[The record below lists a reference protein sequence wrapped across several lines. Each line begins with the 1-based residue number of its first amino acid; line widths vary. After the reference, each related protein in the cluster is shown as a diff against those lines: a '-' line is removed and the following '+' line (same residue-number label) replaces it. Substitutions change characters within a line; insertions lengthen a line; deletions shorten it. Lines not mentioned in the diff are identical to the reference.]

1 MTAVILAGGKGE
13 RISPI
18 SEILPKPLVPING
31 KPMISHLIQQL
42 ERVGI
47 RRVIIL
53 TGYLSDSVEQFCKTI
68 ESSMEVICL
77 KGGVELTPAQRLLS
91 NESEIGDE
99 FLLLYCDN
107 YIHSDETIV
116 KILESTKELTFLIQ
130 ERLKG
135 NVRISI
141 ERKIEYLSGPRNSEY
156 GFVELGYIKVNTPN
170 FFKTLKLQN
179 DLSLTLSALS
189 YEFSCG
195 FEKIKNSYWSL
206 SNLERYIELRKQR
219 KTILLDRDG
228 VLLERMPFRKYLND
242 SADYKPMIQNWK
254 TLAEISNLGVD
265 FIVATNQPG
274 LATSDVSKEFLINI
288 HQKLAIDMTK
298 FGISIISIFVC
309 GHHWNDNCEC
319 RKPKPGMLNQAME
332 VFSLDKSK
340 TIYIGD
346 EDKDFDAA
354 ISAGIKPILI
364 GRTHSKNFDFDSI
377 DSAKADII
385 NYLSAVE

>member
-1 MTAVILAGGKGE
+1 MVA
-13 RISPI
+13 
-18 SEILPKPLVPING
+18 
-31 KPMISHLIQQL
+31 HLIEQL
-42 ERVGI
+42 ERIGI

-53 TGYLSDSVEQFCKTI
+53 TGYLSDSVEQFCKTLNSKI
-68 ESSMEVICL
+68 EITCL
-77 KGGVELTPAQRLLS
+77 KGGVELTPAQRLIN
-91 NESEIGDE
+91 NEPKIGND

-107 YIHSDETIV
+107 YVQSDDTIK
-116 KILESTKELTFLIQ
+116 KILDSDKEITFLIQ
-130 ERLKG
+130 ERFEG
-135 NVRISI
+135 NVRITV
-141 ERKIEYLSGPRNSEY
+141 EKKVEYSDGPRSLEY
-156 GFVELGYIKVNTPN
+156 GFVELGYIKINTPN
-170 FFKTLKLQN
+170 FFETLKSQN
-179 DLSLTLSALS
+179 DLRVTLSVLS
-189 YEFSCG
+189 HKFSCG
-195 FEKIKNSYWSL
+195 FKEIKNSYWSL

-242 SADYKPMIQNWK
+242 AADYKPIIQNWK
-254 TLAEISNLGVD
+254 ALAEISNMGVD

-274 LATSDVSKEFLINI
+274 LATSEVSKEFLINI

-319 RKPKPGMLNQAME
+319 RKPKPGMLDQAME

-377 DSAKADII
+377 ESAQADII
-385 NYLSAVE
+385 NYLSAIE

>member
-1 MTAVILAGGKGE
+1 MIL
-13 RISPI
+13 
-18 SEILPKPLVPING
+18 
-31 KPMISHLIQQL
+31 HLIEQL
-42 ERVGI
+42 ERIGI
-47 RRVIIL
+47 KRVVIL
-53 TGYLSDSVEQFCKTI
+53 TGYLSDSVDQFCKTI
-68 ESSMEVICL
+68 ESSMEIICL
-77 KGGVELTPAQRLLS
+77 QGGVELTTAQRLLNNKS
-91 NESEIGDE
+91 KIGNK

-107 YIHSDETIV
+107 YIHSDKIVV

-130 ERLKG
+130 KRLEG
-135 NVRISI
+135 NVRLNR
-141 ERKIEYLSGPRNSEY
+141 ERIEYSSGPRSSEY
-156 GFVELGYIKVNTPN
+156 GFVELGYIKINTPN
-170 FFKTLKLQN
+170 FFKTLKSQD
-179 DLSLTLSALS
+179 DLSSTLSVLS
-189 YEFSCG
+189 HELSCG
-195 FEKIKNSYWSL
+195 FEEIKNSFWSL

-242 SADYKPMIQNWK
+242 AADYKPIIQNWK
-254 TLAEISNLGVD
+254 ALAELSNFGVD

-274 LATSDVSKEFLINI
+274 LATLDVSKEFLINI

-309 GHHWNDNCEC
+309 GHHWDDKCEC

-332 VFSLDKSK
+332 VFSLDKNK

-354 ISAGIKPILI
+354 ISAGVKPILI

-377 DSAKADII
+377 EPAKADII
-385 NYLSAVE
+385 NYLSALE